1 MLDNALAVGCPGM
14 DAEGKVSSQLA
25 HLCPLLPHSSS
36 SLHGWRVGQALATEA
51 IAKCIRSG
59 SVREAE
65 SNIESLGLVPT
76 PAAADW
82 DASVTVECINL

>member
-1 MLDNALAVGCPGM
+1 MLDNALAVGCAGM

-36 SLHGWRVGQALATEA
+36 SLHGWRVGQALAPKA
-51 IAKCIRSG
+51 IAKRLRSG
-59 SVREAE
+59 GVWEAE
-65 SNIESLGLVPT
+65 SNIDLLDLVPT

-82 DASVTVECINL
+82 DASLTLERIHL